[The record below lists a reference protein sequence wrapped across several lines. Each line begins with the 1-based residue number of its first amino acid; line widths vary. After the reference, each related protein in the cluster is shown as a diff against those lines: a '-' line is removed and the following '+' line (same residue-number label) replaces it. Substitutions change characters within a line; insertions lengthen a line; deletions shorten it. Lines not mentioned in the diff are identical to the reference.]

1 MGPPVLS
8 FLVEE
13 KGWAHEEECARVLGK
28 EFAHVTSISL
38 SQEVMQ
44 TQNSEKCEVVMDP
57 ERHTDGT
64 LHTIEAESKKL
75 TK

>member
-1 MGPPVLS
+1 M
-8 FLVEE
+8 
-13 KGWAHEEECARVLGK
+13 LGK

-57 ERHTDGT
+57 ECHTDGT